1 MIDPKLLKDTG
12 TDPLTLEEVYEMES
26 TLTATPNHYDQLS
39 LGMQNTGERIMTV
52 RGVNATRNKH
62 SYHVAELTFII
73 LANGE
78 GDIASLPMVGDVNIF
93 LKGDPDDED
102 FEAEVG
108 IMIAGAQLLN
118 SNLHT

>member
-1 MIDPKLLKDTG
+1 M
-12 TDPLTLEEVYEMES
+12 
-26 TLTATPNHYDQLS
+26 
-39 LGMQNTGERIMTV
+39 
-52 RGVNATRNKH
+52 
-62 SYHVAELTFII
+62 AELTFII